1 MSQSPT
7 DRKRR
12 RSSVAASGGRRVS
25 VSPES
30 SEREQQRH
38 RSDRRS
44 AHGRASEGDGDSGSG
59 SASVSRRENTDEHS
73 DSRLS
78 RRHSSMRRRS
88 RTEGSI
94 ARIREAAEGVHPQEK
109 SAGEEPRAE
118 SHQPRRPSHRRHAS
132 SSAKLPASA
141 SSKKEDDHALA
152 AAAAAASSETDA
164 PAPRTDADAR
174 RHGHSEKPR
183 KHKKEPGAPVASKAE
198 RHGAAGGTSV
208 STPASTPITAPAT
221 VKPLEKTPASRPAVA
236 ATPAAERQEGGPNFG
251 LSGKLAAEANTVNG
265 VVLKYTEPAEARR
278 PKDRWRIYV
287 FKDDK
292 DIDMHHIDTASAYLF
307 GRDRKVADI
316 PIDHPS
322 CSSQHAVLQPYLIDL
337 NSTNGS
343 FLNGEKQPPQRFIEL
358 RSEDVIR
365 FGFSTREYVILRE

>member
-12 RSSVAASGGRRVS
+12 RSSVAASSSSRVS

-30 SEREQQRH
+30 SGREQQRH
-38 RSDRRS
+38 RLERRS

-59 SASVSRRENTDEHS
+59 SSGGSGSVSRRENTDERS
-73 DSRLS
+73 DVRSS

-94 ARIREAAEGVHPQEK
+94 ARIREAAEGVHAQEK

-118 SHQPRRPSHRRHAS
+118 SHQLKRPLHRRHAS
-132 SSAKLPASA
+132 SSATLPASA
-141 SSKKEDDHALA
+141 SSKKRNDHALA
-152 AAAAAASSETDA
+152 ATHVSETDA
-164 PAPRTDADAR
+164 PLPNVKVDAKHR
-174 RHGHSEKPR
+174 GHSEKQH
-183 KHKKEPGAPVASKAE
+183 KHKKETGAPVSSKAE
-198 RHGAAGGTSV
+198 RHGTAADTSA

-221 VKPLEKTPASRPAVA
+221 VKPLEKTQASKPAAT
-236 ATPAAERQEGGPNFG
+236 ATPATDRHEGGPDFS

-287 FKDDK
+287 FKNDK

-307 GRDRKVADI
+307 GRDRKVRL
-316 PIDHPS
+316 PLF
-322 CSSQHAVLQPYLIDL
+322 QHFPLFKFCLGKEA
-337 NSTNGS
+337 
-343 FLNGEKQPPQRFIEL
+343 GE
-358 RSEDVIR
+358 S
-365 FGFSTREYVILRE
+365 